1 MFQCLLSLY
10 CFDGVNAYQCVV
22 LLKLDYSNRSFFFQ
36 FSPYYLLFVLL
47 VPGVD

>member
-22 LLKLDYSNRSFFFQ
+22 LLKLDYSNRSFFFSVQ
-36 FSPYYLLFVLL
+36 SLLPSLCFV
-47 VPGVD
+47 GAWS